1 MVRLQARLAGGAE
14 LATLNASYDESSEW
28 VNALIADVPGLDTA
42 SASGSVAFVEASED
56 LAADAISISVQG
68 DIANGSLRVTIR
80 RPIYSDFKDA
90 ANNTF
95 CWGGVACEDP
105 VS

>member
-1 MVRLQARLAGGAE
+1 M
-14 LATLNASYDESSEW
+14 ATLNASYDESSEW
-28 VNALIADVPGLDTA
+28 VNALIADVPGSDTA

-80 RPIYSDFKDA
+80 QPIYGDFKDA
-90 ANNTF
+90 ANNTL

-105 VS
+105 ES